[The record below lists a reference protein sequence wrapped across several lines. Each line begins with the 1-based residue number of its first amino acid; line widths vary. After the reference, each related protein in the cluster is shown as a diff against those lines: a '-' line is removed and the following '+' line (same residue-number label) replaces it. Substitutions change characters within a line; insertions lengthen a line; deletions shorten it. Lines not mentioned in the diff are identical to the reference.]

1 MFVLK
6 RVKLQVQS
14 RFYMHRFSF
23 WVLQRELL
31 DVIWYLDTS
40 GSMEHITGM
49 LLFVQNSQGIV
60 IESKNYIRQK

>member
-1 MFVLK
+1 
-6 RVKLQVQS
+6 
-14 RFYMHRFSF
+14 MHRFSF

-60 IESKNYIRQK
+60 LESKNYIRQK